1 MTESSPTFRAVVR
14 DALMLDRFDGPAEVS
29 TVRDRGGVRRLVASG
44 SVSLTGLALLIPHVV
59 HLANGGPV
67 LGLALSTVGSVVSLG
82 LFFVGVAL
90 ARSGF
95 STTNVVRIS
104 VWNLLGVVVLGS
116 VMVANLF
123 YQGQVGTELRDPA
136 FTVANLL
143 ALGAAAHVI
152 IGFYDARRVRA
163 EQLAKERQKI
173 AVLNRVIR
181 HNLRNSATVLQG
193 HGDILAESVEDESLV
208 RSAEVISQH
217 AATIGSLAEN
227 AKRVIQVYERG
238 QSDVRPRNVSAVV
251 EEVADEAAQSFPEA
265 SVSLTVDDDTAEECW
280 AEADSGV
287 SLALSELVENAVEHN
302 DDESP
307 TVDLS
312 LTADDEWVTL
322 GVRDDGPGIPVHEKA
337 VITGEDELTQL
348 QHGNGLGLWVVKAVA
363 DVSGGVL
370 GFEEPENGG
379 STVTLRLR
387 RSRSTVQ

>member
-1 MTESSPTFRAVVR
+1 MGESTNSFRALVR
-14 DALMLDRFDGPAEVS
+14 DALMLDSLDGPAEVS
-29 TVRDRGGVRRLVASG
+29 RARERGSVGRLVASG
-44 SVSLTGLALLIPHVV
+44 SVSLTGLALLVPHLI
-59 HLANGGPV
+59 HLADGGPILGVV
-67 LGLALSTVGSVVSLG
+67 LAAVGSLVSLG
-82 LFFVGVAL
+82 LLFVGVVL

-116 VMVANLF
+116 VMVANLL
-123 YQGQVGTELRDPA
+123 YQGQLGTELREPT
-136 FTVANLL
+136 FTIANLL

-193 HGDILAESVEDESLV
+193 HGDILAESVTDESLV

-238 QSDVRPRNVSAVV
+238 PSDVRPRNVTAAV

-265 SVSLTVDDDTAEECW
+265 SVTVTVDDDVTGECR
-280 AEADSGV
+280 ADADSGL

-302 DDESP
+302 DSETPS
-307 TVDLS
+307 VDIS

-322 GVRDDGPGIPVHEKA
+322 GVHDDGPGIPAHEKTL
-337 VITGEDELTQL
+337 ITGEDELTQL

-370 GFEEPENGG
+370 GFEEPEHGG
-379 STVTLRLR
+379 STVMLRFR
-387 RSRSTVQ
+387 RSSSTQ